1 MSAIYTR
8 PPRPAPRDTLG
19 EQVELW
25 MSEWLVDGVTG
36 DPLILTDEQ
45 SYFLDLWY
53 ALDDNGRWLYDRGAL
68 RRARGT
74 GKSPFAAYMAAAELC
89 GPVRFGGWDEDGNPI
104 GREARQPFIQIIAT
118 TLEQANSI
126 MEFALNCWSPE
137 AIEKY
142 GLRIGVVEV
151 KRTLGN
157 KGRIR
162 RLANNPRALRG
173 GRPTHVWIEESSEW
187 VQANGGHAALDRI
200 RGNIAK
206 SPDGG
211 RMCEL
216 ANAYTPGEESLAE
229 KTHAAWLKQT
239 GRTGARVSI
248 LYDSLEADP
257 DTTLHDPVSLRKG
270 LREAAGDAIWLD
282 IETLA
287 ALALDPDVPPSQFR
301 REHLNMIV
309 VSEDNVISAQSYG
322 KLVDSD
328 LRPLIKGDIVTVG
341 CDPSLSDDDT
351 AVVAFRLSDRSFHLI
366 HHQTDPKQSA
376 VNRDDEA
383 YLSVKW
389 RVDEGLLDDAV
400 AKVRADCDVRG
411 FATDVYPLDDLV
423 AEWEAEFGEEMELK
437 ARPGSSIKYDMR
449 NNRRELTYAF
459 EALLTQMEQGKVRM
473 PADGTVRQHWLNAKL
488 RPNPNGNLFGK
499 ATRHSR
505 AKVDIVAACL
515 LAHLM
520 GMKLLAQGEVQP
532 SVMVAHHWT

>member
-1 MSAIYTR
+1 M
-8 PPRPAPRDTLG
+8 
-19 EQVELW
+19 W
-25 MSEWLVDGVTG
+25 MAEWLIDAVSGE
-36 DPLILTDEQ
+36 PLVLTEEQ

-53 ALDDNGRWLYDRGAL
+53 AVDDDGRWLYDRGAL

-74 GKSPFAAYMAAAELC
+74 GKSPLAGYMSAAELC
-89 GPVRFGGWDEDGNPI
+89 GPVRFAGWDEEGNPI
-104 GREARQPFIQIIAT
+104 GREARQPFVQIIAT

-126 MEFALNCWSPE
+126 MEFVLNCWSAE
-137 AIEKY
+137 AIEQY
-142 GLRIGVVEV
+142 GLRIGIVEV
-151 KRTLGN
+151 KKTLGN
-157 KGRIR
+157 KGRIK

-200 RGNIAK
+200 RGNVAK

-216 ANAYTPGEESLAE
+216 SNAYTPGEESLAE

-248 LYDSLEADP
+248 LYDSVEADP
-257 DTTLHDPVSLRKG
+257 DTRLHDPESLRKG
-270 LREAAGDAIWLD
+270 LREAAGDAWWLD

-309 VSEDNVISAQSYG
+309 VSEDNVISAQSYE
-322 KLVDSD
+322 KLTRVPI
-328 LRPLIKGDIVTVG
+328 RPLAKGDIVTVG
-341 CDPSLSDDDT
+341 CDPSLSDDET
-351 AVVAFRLSDRSFHLI
+351 AVVAFRLSDRSFHLV
-366 HHQTDPKQSA
+366 HHQFDPKQRA
-376 VNRDDEA
+376 VNRLDEE

-400 AKVRADCDVRG
+400 GKVRADTCVKG

-423 AEWEAEFGEEMELK
+423 AKWEAEFGASMELK
-437 ARPGSSIKYDMR
+437 ATPGNSIKFDMR
-449 NNRRELTYAF
+449 TNRRVLTFAF
-459 EALLTQMEQGKVRM
+459 EALLTQMEQGKVKM
-473 PADGTVRQHWLNAKL
+473 PLDGQVRSHWLHAKL
-488 RPNPNGNLFGK
+488 RPNPDGNLFGK
-499 ATRHSR
+499 ATRNSSS
-505 AKVDIVAACL
+505 KVDIVAACL

-520 GMKLLAQGEVQP
+520 GMRLLAQGEDQP
-532 SVMVAHHWT
+532 GQLVAHSW